1 MRRILPYVF
10 LLLAVAC
17 EKVDLT
23 KEETTGGNVEWSGP
37 PIGTGEGTAQKPYTV
52 EEIQTLPMGETG
64 QCWVIGYVVGAT
76 YRSMNEA
83 MFTSATSYT
92 SNILLS
98 GDSLCEDI
106 RNCIPVEL
114 NGKKMQKA
122 FALPQN
128 PAGFRQCAVFHGT
141 AARYFSKNGLREID
155 AGHWLLGF
163 DIQAICPT
171 PQEWEDTV
179 IVLR

>member
-37 PIGTGEGTAQKPYTV
+37 PVGTGEGTAQKPYTV

-98 GDSLCEDI
+98 AD
-106 RNCIPVEL
+106 
-114 NGKKMQKA
+114 
-122 FALPQN
+122 
-128 PAGFRQCAVFHGT
+128 
-141 AARYFSKNGLREID
+141 YGLSIYQPNIEK
-155 AGHWLLGF
+155 
-163 DIQAICPT
+163 
-171 PQEWEDTV
+171 
-179 IVLR
+179 